1 MENQE
6 FELIFIS
13 ESDTDKSSDI
23 LSDKKELANYS
34 YISNGLYFEYFVGY
48 EITALLGYK
57 NPAKT
62 INDNISKCNRL
73 EFRDYPGVKEPELDP
88 RTILISRDGA
98 IEILIKTRKRISPD
112 VLHILKSFGIDT
124 TNRKCLTKEQQ
135 TLSAL
140 TNTFKT
146 EKFEDQ
152 FKIGRYYLDL
162 YFTDYKIVVE
172 CDENGHS
179 DRKPG
184 DERERMDYVNEKLE
198 ITDLNWIRYNPDE
211 KDFDISK
218 VMGQIYIKINLI
230 KNMQIQKEIY
240 ELQNNQTPVIN
251 DQFQIQLQE
260 QIYQI
265 QSQMQEQIKQMQTQI
280 EPKRKRR
287 PTTEPTTES
296 IELSVGAPDDPDHNF
311 RTPKKQCCECKLNL
325 SLSKYY
331 FRNNLSDY
339 VDIEPKNFE
348 DYTEDELKHMRSKY
362 RSSCKKCCN
371 KKSTEIRNTLKK
383 DPNFNKSDCKSCNT
397 IFKNDFF
404 YINEDKTVFDECIV
418 CYIKNNN
425 LPESKQCIDCL
436 KILPLSGYHVHTGT
450 VLRNQ
455 CKTCRNTKKQ
465 QARKS
470 VICEFCNAEIKH
482 KENLAP
488 HQETE
493 SCKKAKNL
501 KK

>member
-1 MENQE
+1 MNEYQEIEFIDENGKVVSEKDELNDLKVYHYDVRHE
-6 FELIFIS
+6 FS
-13 ESDTDKSSDI
+13 E
-23 LSDKKELANYS
+23 
-34 YISNGLYFEYFVGY
+34 EYFVGY
-48 EITALLGYK
+48 EIASLLGYTNTTK
-57 NPAKT
+57 VILN
-62 INDNISKCNRL
+62 NVSKCNQIV
-73 EFRDYPGVKEPELDP
+73 FKDFPGEKIPELQHN
-88 RTILISRDGA
+88 TILISRDGA
-98 IEILIKTRKRISPD
+98 VEILIKTRKRISPD
-112 VLHILKSFGIDT
+112 VLHILKRFGIDT

-184 DERERMDYVNEKLE
+184 DERERMNYVNEKLE
-198 ITDLNWIRYNPDE
+198 ITDLNWIRYNPDD

-265 QSQMQEQIKQMQTQI
+265 QAQMQEQIKQMQTQI
-280 EPKRKRR
+280 QEPKRKRR
-287 PTTEPTTES
+287 TTEPTKES
-296 IELSVGAPDDPDHNF
+296 IELSVGAPDDPENNY
-311 RTPKKQCCECKLNL
+311 RTPKKHCCECKLDL

-331 FRNNLSDY
+331 FRSDLSDY

-371 KKSTEIRNTLKK
+371 KKSTEVRNTLKK
-383 DPNFNKSDCKSCNT
+383 DPNLNKSECKSCNT

-404 YINEDKTVFDECIV
+404 YINEDKSVFDDCIV

-436 KILPLSGYHVHTGT
+436 KILPLTGYHVHTGT

-470 VICEFCNAEIKH
+470 VMCEFCNAEKH

-493 SCKKAKNL
+493 SCKKMRN
-501 KK
+501 

>member
-1 MENQE
+1 MNEYQEIEFIDENGKVVSEKDELNDLTVYHYDVRHE
-6 FELIFIS
+6 FS
-13 ESDTDKSSDI
+13 E
-23 LSDKKELANYS
+23 
-34 YISNGLYFEYFVGY
+34 EYFVGY
-48 EITALLGYK
+48 EIASLLGYTNTTK
-57 NPAKT
+57 VILN
-62 INDNISKCNRL
+62 NVSKCNQIV
-73 EFRDYPGVKEPELDP
+73 FKDFPGEKIPELQHN
-88 RTILISRDGA
+88 TILISRDGA
-98 IEILIKTRKRISPD
+98 VEILIKTRKRISPD
-112 VLHILKSFGIDT
+112 VLHILKRFGIDT

-198 ITDLNWIRYNPDE
+198 ITDLNWIRYNPDDN
-211 KDFDISK
+211 DFDISK

-265 QSQMQEQIKQMQTQI
+265 QAQMQEQIKQMQTQI

-371 KKSTEIRNTLKK
+371 KKSTEVRNTLKK
-383 DPNFNKSDCKSCNT
+383 DPNLNKSDCKSCNT

-436 KILPLSGYHVHTGT
+436 KILPLDGYHVHTGT
-450 VLRNQ
+450 LLRNQ

-465 QARKS
+465 ARKS
-470 VICEFCNAEIKH
+470 VICEFCNTEIKH

-493 SCKKAKNL
+493 SCKKARNNL
-501 KK
+501 

>member
-6 FELIFIS
+6 FELVFITD
-13 ESDTDKSSDI
+13 SDTDNVSDNPSDI

-48 EITALLGYK
+48 EITSLLGYK
-57 NPAKT
+57 SPQST
-62 INDNISKCNRL
+62 ITKIVSKSNQL

-162 YFTDYKIVVE
+162 YFTDYKIIVE

-198 ITDLNWIRYNPDE
+198 ITDLNWIRYNPDDN
-211 KDFDISK
+211 DFDISK

-240 ELQNNQTPVIN
+240 ELQNNQTSVIN

-265 QSQMQEQIKQMQTQI
+265 QAQMQEQIKQMQTQI

-287 PTTEPTTES
+287 PTTEPTKES

-311 RTPKKQCCECKLNL
+311 RTPKKQCCE
-325 SLSKYY
+325 
-331 FRNNLSDY
+331 
-339 VDIEPKNFE
+339 
-348 DYTEDELKHMRSKY
+348 
-362 RSSCKKCCN
+362 
-371 KKSTEIRNTLKK
+371 
-383 DPNFNKSDCKSCNT
+383 
-397 IFKNDFF
+397 
-404 YINEDKTVFDECIV
+404 
-418 CYIKNNN
+418 
-425 LPESKQCIDCL
+425 
-436 KILPLSGYHVHTGT
+436 
-450 VLRNQ
+450 
-455 CKTCRNTKKQ
+455 
-465 QARKS
+465 
-470 VICEFCNAEIKH
+470 
-482 KENLAP
+482 
-488 HQETE
+488 
-493 SCKKAKNL
+493 
-501 KK
+501 